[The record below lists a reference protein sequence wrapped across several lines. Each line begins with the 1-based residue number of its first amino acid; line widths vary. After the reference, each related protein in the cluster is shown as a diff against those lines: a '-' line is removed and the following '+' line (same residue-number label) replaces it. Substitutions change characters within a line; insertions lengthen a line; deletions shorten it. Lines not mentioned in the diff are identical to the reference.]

1 MGHQHRT
8 ARKYM
13 NPLFCLPSSW
23 EREIYR
29 VHSKWHQETKQVTN
43 TQSVT
48 ADGCKPTCRVLVAG
62 QQFTGKNGP
71 VYAPGISAQSTG
83 ARKINLQIAAI
94 PPGAWS
100 KAHKHA
106 GHETAIYV
114 LSGEAGM
121 WYGEKLEDHLVA
133 QTGDF
138 VYVPADIPHLPY
150 NLSDVDYCVAIVART
165 DPNEQ
170 ESVVLMPEFD
180 NRK

>member
-1 MGHQHRT
+1 MTH
-8 ARKYM
+8 
-13 NPLFCLPSSW
+13 
-23 EREIYR
+23 
-29 VHSKWHQETKQVTN
+29 VTN
-43 TQSVT
+43 TPPV
-48 ADGCKPTCRVLVAG
+48 DGGGKPSCRVLSAG
-62 QQFTGKNGP
+62 QQFIGKNGHM
-71 VYAPGISAQSTG
+71 YAPGVSAQSVEALG
-83 ARKINLQIAAI
+83 ISLQIAAI

-133 QTGDF
+133 RTGDF

-150 NLSDVDYCVAIVART
+150 NLSDIEYCVAIVARS

-170 ESVVLMPEFD
+170 ESIVLLPEFD
-180 NRK
+180 YR

>member
-1 MGHQHRT
+1 M
-8 ARKYM
+8 
-13 NPLFCLPSSW
+13 
-23 EREIYR
+23 
-29 VHSKWHQETKQVTN
+29 
-43 TQSVT
+43 
-48 ADGCKPTCRVLVAG
+48 
-62 QQFTGKNGP
+62 
-71 VYAPGISAQSTG
+71 YAPGVSAQSVG
-83 ARKINLQIAAI
+83 ARRINLQVAAI

-133 QTGDF
+133 RTGDF

-150 NLSDVDYCVAIVART
+150 NLSDIEYCVAIVARS

-170 ESVVLMPEFD
+170 ESIVLLPEFD
-180 NRK
+180 NRT